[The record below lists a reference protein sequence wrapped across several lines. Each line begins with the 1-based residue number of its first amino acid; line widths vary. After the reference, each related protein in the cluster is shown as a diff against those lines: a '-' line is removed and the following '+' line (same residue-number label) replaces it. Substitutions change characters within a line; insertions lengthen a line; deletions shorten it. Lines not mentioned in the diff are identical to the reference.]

1 MEIEEL
7 EAEASAR
14 SEAQDQLFDLD
25 PFDTVV
31 GQEGTVLD
39 SDSDAGGDD
48 EGDEGGGNLS
58 DISSEA
64 EDPDEVGE
72 EKYMDV
78 DHIQEMVRKLDA
90 VMKLIFEHF
99 ERMRISSTSTSTA
112 TSGPSLP
119 TTATADPNTLAPPT
133 PSASSSLPPTPPIP
147 TDQAQAQLLRT
158 TFHTL
163 LSIFDRTILLT
174 FKSRYTQFLL
184 FYLTSLDPEFA
195 DTFTGELVHKAL
207 FSPELP
213 VVTRAASASYVAS
226 FVSRAR
232 FVGRGWTREVVGLM
246 GRWLRGQVEGH
257 EMMMVGLEVG
267 VQGLAPLNVFYA
279 VAQALLLIFCFRWR
293 DLLEEEEEDGD
304 ADADV
309 EGPSGGRKWMEELGI
324 VQRMVTCSL
333 NPLKVRLSSPPAQF
347 SSVFYDL
354 SRAHA
359 DVILCP

>member
-39 SDSDAGGDD
+39 SDSDADGDD
-48 EGDEGGGNLS
+48 DGDEGGGNLS

-99 ERMRISSTSTSTA
+99 ERMRISSTSTA
-112 TSGPSLP
+112 TSEPSLP
-119 TTATADPNTLAPPT
+119 TMATADPNTPSPPPT
-133 PSASSSLPPTPPIP
+133 SSVSLPPTPPIP
-147 TDQAQAQLLRT
+147 TDQAQAQAQLLLRT

-232 FVGRGWTREVVGLM
+232 FVGRSWTREVVGLM

-293 DLLEEEEEDGD
+293 DLLEDGEED
-304 ADADV
+304 ADADA
-309 EGPSGGRKWMEELGI
+309 EGASEGRKWMEELGI

-333 NPLKVRLSSPPAQF
+333 NPLKVRL
-347 SSVFYDL
+347 L
-354 SRAHA
+354 SQ
-359 DVILCP
+359 

>member
-14 SEAQDQLFDLD
+14 SEAADLFDLD

-39 SDSDAGGDD
+39 SDSDADNDD
-48 EGDEGGGNLS
+48 EGDEGGDNLS
-58 DISSEA
+58 DLSSEA

-99 ERMRISSTSTSTA
+99 ERMRI
-112 TSGPSLP
+112 
-119 TTATADPNTLAPPT
+119 
-133 PSASSSLPPTPPIP
+133 PSASSSEPSLPSTATSDPSVLPPLPPVLPTSISTSTPPA
-147 TDQAQAQLLRT
+147 QAQALRT

-163 LSIFDRTILLT
+163 LSIFDRTILHT

-195 DTFTGELVHKAL
+195 DTFTGELVHKSL

-232 FVGRGWTREVVGLM
+232 FVGREWTREVVGLM
-246 GRWLRGQVEGH
+246 GRWVRGQVEGH
-257 EMMMVGLEVG
+257 EMMLGMGAGGRVEE

-293 DLLEEEEEDGD
+293 DLLED
-304 ADADV
+304 ADAED
-309 EGPSGGRKWMEELGI
+309 EGEVSAGRKWMEELGI

-333 NPLKVRLSSPPAQF
+333 NPLKVRVSLLSLQPA
-347 SSVFYDL
+347 SS
-354 SRAHA
+354 SSMP
-359 DVILCP
+359 ILTDTALLYSSAPRT